1 MSDSCDPMGS
11 SPPSSSVYV
20 ILQARILSGLPF
32 PSPGDLPD
40 LGIESNSPTLKAD
53 SLPTELW
60 RKPAEKSK
68 EFQKSIYFCFID
80 YAKAFDC
87 VDHNKVENSW
97 RDRNTRLLTCLLR
110 NLYVGREATVRI
122 LHGTTDWW
130 KIWERVWQ
138 GCILSPCLFHFYA
151 EYIMRNSRLDE
162 SQATIKISRR
172 NINNLRYADD
182 ATLMVESEEKLKSL
196 LMRVKEWT
204 SCLKTQHSKH

>member
-1 MSDSCDPMGS
+1 MGCSPQGS
-11 SPPSSSVYV
+11 SAHGIS
-20 ILQARILSGLPF
+20 QARILSGLPF